1 MRGTVWQLSVERRGN
16 RPAIISRETHKGLCK
31 RVRPQNGDILL
42 CRIGTLGKPI
52 IVDVDYEFSIFVSLG
67 LLRPI
72 NRSLAEWIVNCL
84 DSPMGFNWIQEVKV
98 GGGTHTFKINL
109 GDIPSFLVPIPPLV
123 EQRRIA
129 ERISELDVLITNQ

>member
-1 MRGTVWQLSVERRGN
+1 MKSQSAFPRAERR
-16 RPAIISRETHKGLCK
+16 
-31 RVRPQNGDILL
+31 
-42 CRIGTLGKPI
+42 LGKPI

>member
-1 MRGTVWQLSVERRGN
+1 MQNISKGFFDLSRVKH
-16 RPAIISRETHKGLCK
+16 ISRETHKGLCK

-84 DSPMGFNWIQEVKV
+84 DSPMGLSLIHISKV
-98 GGGTHTFKINL
+98 HSLKSILAVDTALKL
-109 GDIPSFLVPIPPLV
+109 GAMARASV
-123 EQRRIA
+123 
-129 ERISELDVLITNQ
+129 SEKNETEAFGE